1 MTDICIFPIPGCVTF
16 PGTVFPL
23 HVFEPR
29 YREMIHH
36 CLDTQGLLA
45 ICHTRK
51 QLSPGKQTDSLQEA
65 LSSNQATYIP
75 QNVFSAGHCELVN
88 TTDDGRL
95 FVNVHLQQRFILGEE
110 KQRLPFPIYACEAF
124 GDEFRPQQLDSLQIL
139 KDKLMHRLTAL
150 VQADAE
156 VRDAMLPVLMSPEWQ
171 NMDSEEFSFRLYS
184 LIGFDADLL
193 QQLLEM
199 NSPAERMQFTLDL
212 LNAA

>member
-29 YREMIHH
+29 YREMLHH

-124 GDEFRPQQLDSLQIL
+124 DDEFRPQQLDSLQIL

>member
-29 YREMIHH
+29 YREMLHH

-124 GDEFRPQQLDSLQIL
+124 DDEFRPQQLDSLQIL

-171 NMDSEEFSFRLYS
+171 KMDSEEFSFRLYS

>member
-45 ICHTRK
+45 ICNTRK

-124 GDEFRPQQLDSLQIL
+124 DDEFRPQQLDSLQIL

>member
-124 GDEFRPQQLDSLQIL
+124 DDEFRPQQLDSLQIL